1 MDLNT
6 SFYCNLQP
14 LIERNKKMPYS
25 HGPSNKFEQLR
36 KQAEELIQ
44 KQPELSSA
52 TPSDILELIHE
63 LRIHQIELE
72 IQNEELKQAQHG
84 LSDLHQEYENLYEFA
99 PCGYLTLNTKGIIT
113 RANLTGVVFLGQT
126 RQRLLHSG
134 FSQFIASGWED
145 IYQAARRK
153 SGETGKT
160 QIIELPL
167 KGEKD
172 SPIWVRANIEADRD
186 ETGAV
191 VQWRIILVDI
201 TAKKVAETALI
212 DSEEK
217 YRSIM
222 EAMKDGVYICS
233 PEFRIEYLNPAMI
246 RRLNYDATGE
256 LCYQAIYGSD
266 EKCSRCSFDKIQ
278 QGEHIDTEFNDLK
291 NNRYYIYSHSPIR
304 HEDSSVSILT
314 IVRDITHIKKMER
327 HFHQIQKME
336 AIGVLAGGIA
346 HQFNN
351 SLFTITGNI
360 DLFEMD
366 FPTNENVASS
376 YTKKMKASVE
386 RMTLLTDQLLA
397 FARGGK
403 YLAKKV
409 SLCDFVKETVSL
421 IKLVLDP
428 LIKVHVNPPGDILY
442 VTVDTVQLHM
452 VLSAIL
458 INASESLEG
467 KSGNV
472 HVTCRKVVLTGEHIK
487 DLPGLI
493 SGNFACISIAD
504 DGKGMDENTR
514 NRIFEPFFTN
524 KIAGRGL
531 GMAATYG
538 IVKNH
543 NGWISVDSE
552 LDKGTIVKIY
562 LPVDEIPVRE
572 YVKSEQKPKPKTELI
587 IGKGTILVIDDEE
600 AVRNVTRTILERL
613 GYRVLEAKTG
623 EEAID
628 VAKTFDGNIDLAMQD
643 IILPGIRGVNL
654 YRLLMKARPNLKVI
668 VFSGYSKQGPARK
681 ILDAGADYFIKKP
694 FTMADLSEK
703 LKKAL
708 EGGQ

>member
-1 MDLNT
+1 V
-6 SFYCNLQP
+6 
-14 LIERNKKMPYS
+14 PYR

-44 KQPELSSA
+44 KESEFPSEKQ
-52 TPSDILELIHE
+52 SDILELIHE
-63 LRIHQIELE
+63 LRIHQVELE

-84 LSDLHQEYENLYEFA
+84 LSDLHQEFENLYEFA
-99 PCGYLTLNTKGIIT
+99 PCGYLTLNSKGIIT
-113 RANLTGVVFLGQT
+113 RVNLTGVGFLGHT
-126 RQRLLHSG
+126 RQRLFYSG
-134 FSQFIASGWED
+134 LSQFIASGWED
-145 IYQAARRK
+145 IYLAARRK
-153 SGETGKT
+153 SGETGKK

-167 KGEKD
+167 KGEEE

-191 VQWRIILVDI
+191 IQWRVILVDI

-246 RRLNYDATGE
+246 KSLNYDATGE

-266 EKCSRCSFDKIQ
+266 EKCTRCCFEKIQ
-278 QGEHIDTEFNDLK
+278 QGEHIDTEFNDLT
-291 NNRYYIYSHSPIR
+291 NNRYYISSHSPI
-304 HEDSSVSILT
+304 HHDDGSISNLT
-314 IVRDITHIKKMER
+314 IVRDITHVKKMEQ
-327 HFHQIQKME
+327 HLHQMQKME

-351 SLFTITGNI
+351 SLFSITGNI
-360 DLFEMD
+360 DLFEME

-376 YTKKMKASVE
+376 YTKKMKTAVE

-409 SLCDFVKETVSL
+409 SLCDFVRETVALIKLDLDSL
-421 IKLVLDP
+421 IKVDANSP
-428 LIKVHVNPPGDILY
+428 HDILY
-442 VTVDTVQLHM
+442 VKIDTVQLHM

-458 INASESLEG
+458 VNASEAMEG
-467 KSGNV
+467 KDGEV
-472 HVTCRKVVLTGEHIK
+472 HVSCRKFVMTDDDTKEFSGLN
-487 DLPGLI
+487 PG
-493 SGNFACISIAD
+493 NYACISITD
-504 DGKGMDENTR
+504 DGTGMDEDTR
-514 NRIFEPFFTN
+514 KRIFEPFFTT

-531 GMAATYG
+531 GMAAAYG

-552 LDKGTIVKIY
+552 LEKGTIVKIY
-562 LPVDEIPVRE
+562 LPVEETPVGE
-572 YVKSEQKPKPKTELI
+572 YVKSEKKPKPKSELI
-587 IGKGTILVIDDEE
+587 LGKGTILVIDDEE

-613 GYRVLEAKTG
+613 GYNVLVAKTG
-623 EEAID
+623 EEAIE
-628 VAKTFDGNIDLAMQD
+628 VAKTFDGNIDLAMLD

-681 ILDAGADYFIKKP
+681 ILNAGADYFIKKP

-703 LKKAL
+703 LKKAF
-708 EGGQ
+708 ESGQ

>member
-1 MDLNT
+1 
-6 SFYCNLQP
+6 
-14 LIERNKKMPYS
+14 MP
-25 HGPSNKFEQLR
+25 HGQGPSNKFEKLR

-44 KQPELSSA
+44 KESEFSSEK
-52 TPSDILELIHE
+52 PSDILELIHE

-84 LSDLHQEYENLYEFA
+84 LSDLHQEFENLYEFA
-99 PCGYLTLNTKGIIT
+99 PCGYLTLNSKGIIT
-113 RANLTGVVFLGQT
+113 RVNLTGVGFLGHT
-126 RQRLLHSG
+126 RQRLLYSG
-134 FSQFIASGWED
+134 FSQFIALGWED
-145 IYQAARRK
+145 TYQAARRK
-153 SGETGKT
+153 SGETGKK
-160 QIIELPL
+160 QIVELPL
-167 KGEKD
+167 KGDKK
-172 SPIWVRANIEADRD
+172 SSIWVRANIDADRD

-191 VQWRIILVDI
+191 VQWRVILVDI

-222 EAMKDGVYICS
+222 EAMKDGVYICT

-246 RRLNYDATGE
+246 NRLNYDATGD
-256 LCYQAIYGSD
+256 LCYQAIYGSN
-266 EKCSRCSFDKIQ
+266 EKCAHCGFEKIQ
-278 QGEHIDTEFNDLK
+278 HGEHIDTEFNDLK
-291 NNRYYIYSHSPIR
+291 NNRYYISSHSPIH
-304 HEDSSVSILT
+304 HEDGSISNLT
-314 IVRDITHIKKMER
+314 IVRDITHVKKME
-327 HFHQIQKME
+327 HHLQQIQKME

-351 SLFTITGNI
+351 ALFSITGNI
-360 DLFEMD
+360 DLFELD
-366 FPTNENVASS
+366 FPTNEKVASS
-376 YTKKMKASVE
+376 YTKRMKASVD

-421 IKLVLDP
+421 VKLGLDS
-428 LIKVHVNPPGDILY
+428 LITVDANSPRDILY
-442 VTVDTVQLHM
+442 AKIDTVQLHM
-452 VLSAIL
+452 VLSTIL
-458 INASESLEG
+458 VNASEAMEG
-467 KSGNV
+467 KGGEIR
-472 HVTCRKVVLTGEHIK
+472 VTCRKFVMPDDDTIEFSGLN
-487 DLPGLI
+487 PG
-493 SGNFACISIAD
+493 NYACISITD
-504 DGKGMDENTR
+504 DGSGMDEETR
-514 NRIFEPFFTN
+514 NRIFEPFFTT

-552 LDKGTIVKIY
+552 LEKGTIVKIY
-562 LPVDEIPVRE
+562 LPVDEIPFRE
-572 YVKSEQKPKPKTELI
+572 YVKSKQKPKPKTELI
-587 IGKGTILVIDDEE
+587 IGKGTILLIDDEE
-600 AVRNVTRTILERL
+600 AVRNVTRTILERM
-613 GYRVLEAKTG
+613 GYHVLAAKTG

-628 VAKTFDGNIDLAMQD
+628 VAKTFDGNIDLAMLD

-681 ILDAGADYFIKKP
+681 ILNAGADYFIKKP

-703 LKKAL
+703 LKKVF
-708 EGGQ
+708 ESGQ